1 MSDATPHRSPIAP
14 GYSWYE
20 ATVGDRPEYPKLDGD
35 IKADVCIIG
44 GGFTGLSAAAEAAKL
59 GASVVLIEGSRL
71 GDGASGRNGG
81 QLNTGQR
88 SEAPDHAEALGFE
101 RAKPLFDLA
110 EEAKAHLLGF
120 AGENEI
126 DIEYVAGHYSV
137 AHKKSY
143 VADYQ
148 RYAEVMAEKF
158 DYPHLTFLDRHEL
171 SKRIGSDRYFGG
183 TYDSHTGHIHPL
195 KLIVGAAKVA
205 AIRGAQ
211 IFENTRVS
219 GTKKTANGIVVQT
232 ASGSVTADRVLL
244 AVNAYGDEKL
254 NAKMASHV
262 MPIQSFIGATP
273 PLEGEL
279 DETILPDLASV
290 DDSRFVVRYFRR
302 SREGHMLFGGRE
314 AYSSSE
320 PSKFVDGIRRQM
332 TEVYPQL
339 KDIEITHA
347 WGGNVGI
354 TLPREP
360 FVRQVQPGITAI
372 GGYSGHGVM
381 LSNFTGKMWAE
392 AVCGNRDRLHL
403 LKELKVPPFPG
414 GRRFRKPLLTLALT
428 WYAMLDRL

>member
-1 MSDATPHRSPIAP
+1 MAVHQSPIAP
-14 GYSWYE
+14 GRSWYE
-20 ATVGDRPEYPKLDGD
+20 ATVGDRPTYPALDGD
-35 IKADVCIIG
+35 TRADVCIIG

-59 GASVVLIEGSRL
+59 GASIVLLEGARL

-88 SEAPDHAEALGFE
+88 SEAPEHAEALGFE
-101 RAKPLFDLA
+101 RAKALFDIA

-120 AGENEI
+120 ADDNDI
-126 DIEYVAGHYSV
+126 DIEYGAGHYSV
-137 AHKKSY
+137 AHKQSY
-143 VADYQ
+143 VSDYEH
-148 RYAEVMAEKF
+148 YAETMAADF
-158 DYPHLTFLDRHEL
+158 GYPHLTFLNKDAL
-171 SKRIGSDRYFGG
+171 ASRIGSQRYFGG
-183 TYDSHTGHIHPL
+183 TFDSHTGHIHPL
-195 KLIVGAAKVA
+195 KLVVGTAKVA
-205 AIRGAQ
+205 VARGAQ
-211 IFENTRVS
+211 IFEMTPVRR
-219 GTKKTANGIVVQT
+219 TLKTANGIAVET
-232 ASGSVTADRVLL
+232 TRGTVTADRALL
-244 AVNAYGDEKL
+244 AVNAYGDETL
-254 NAKMASHV
+254 DQTMASHV

-273 PLEGEL
+273 PLEDAL
-279 DETILPDLASV
+279 DKTILPDRASV

-302 SREGHMLFGGRE
+302 SRDGHMIFGGRE

-320 PSKFVDGIRRQM
+320 PGKFVDGIRRQM

-360 FVRQVQPGITAI
+360 FVREVEPGITAI

-381 LSNFTGKMWAE
+381 LANFTGKMWAE
-392 AVCGNRDRLHL
+392 AVCGNRDRLHVF
-403 LKELKVPPFPG
+403 KELKVPAFPG

>member
-1 MSDATPHRSPIAP
+1 MVHHSPISP
-14 GYSWYE
+14 GHSWYE
-20 ATVGDRPEYPKLDGD
+20 ATVGDRPQYTSLDGD
-35 IKADVCIIG
+35 IKADICIVG

-59 GASVVLIEGSRL
+59 GASVVLVEGARL

-88 SEAPDHAEALGFE
+88 TEAPDHAQALGFE
-101 RAKPLFDLA
+101 RAKALFDLA

-120 AGENEI
+120 AEDNEI
-126 DIEYVAGHYSV
+126 DIEYLAGHYSV
-137 AHKKSY
+137 AHKLSY
-143 VADYQ
+143 VSDYED
-148 RYAEVMAEKF
+148 YAGLMAEKF
-158 DYPHLTFLDRHEL
+158 SYPHLTFLDRHTLAE
-171 SKRIGSDRYFGG
+171 RIGSQRYFGG

-195 KLIVGAAKVA
+195 KLVVGTARVAAK
-205 AIRGAQ
+205 RGAH
-211 IFENTRVS
+211 IFENTRVKR
-219 GTKKTANGIVVQT
+219 TQKTANGIRVET
-232 ASGSVTADRVLL
+232 ERGAVTAGRVLL

-273 PLEGEL
+273 PLEGAL
-279 DETILPDLASV
+279 SETILPDLASV

-302 SREGHMLFGGRE
+302 SRDGHMLFGGRE

-332 TEVYPQL
+332 TEIYPQL
-339 KDIEITHA
+339 SEIELTHA

-360 FVRQVQPGITAI
+360 FVRDVEPGITAM

-403 LKELKVPPFPG
+403 FKELKVPSFPG
-414 GRRFRKPLLTLALT
+414 GRRFRKPLLTLALS
-428 WYAMLDRL
+428 WYAMLDLI